1 MILRDQYP
9 DPVPKEIRDANFDT
23 LVAYDL
29 KTTGLSPKTE
39 SIIEIG
45 AVKVF
50 GGKVIESRDF
60 VFQEFVRPYKKGLR
74 EEITQARQHHQRECQ
89 EYTANVE
96 DFPGFHGFCRG
107 LCARWLQPELPTRF
121 LTQ

>member
-74 EEITQARQHHQRECQ
+74 EEITQLASITRENARSARQM
-89 EYTANVE
+89 
-96 DFPGFHGFCRG
+96 
-107 LCARWLQPELPTRF
+107 
-121 LTQ
+121 